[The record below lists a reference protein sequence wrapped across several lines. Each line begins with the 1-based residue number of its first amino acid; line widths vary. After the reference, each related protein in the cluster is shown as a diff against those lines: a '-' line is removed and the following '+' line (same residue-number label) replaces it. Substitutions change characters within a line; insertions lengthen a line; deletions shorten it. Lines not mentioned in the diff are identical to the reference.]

1 MMIEQKIKSLPIKSY
16 RMNGVK
22 GITAKVKTVDPAIN
36 IDGLPNPFSVYFSF
50 FVSNLH
56 TETIYVTALLV
67 NPPSGWTDSEQNLYS
82 VQSGYFGF
90 LVKSNS
96 RRSTPTV
103 PSVENVT
110 LRINYRTGS
119 YTGPI
124 IGYDDFVITIYW
136 ESVSNGGIIDD
147 IDDFEEDFEGWNLV
161 VEEGTCDMQ
170 RTTSNAKHGSYSLR
184 VSANAGSSC
193 YITKTINIGSGS
205 RAYLFGY
212 IQTFNNLHHYISI
225 ITPVEVS
232 YACWGVTAYYSCRF
246 GVRLN
251 PNSQNTVTIRLIN
264 YMTSHTIGFYLDYL
278 KFVRFGGG

>member
-36 IDGLPNPFSVYFSF
+36 IDGLPNPFTVVFPF

-56 TETIYVTALLV
+56 TATIYVTALLV
-67 NPPSGWTDSEQNLYS
+67 NPPSGWTDSEQNICSLPTGYYTYS
-82 VQSGYFGF
+82 
-90 LVKSNS
+90 LKNNAT
-96 RRSTPTV
+96 RSTPTA
-103 PSVENVT
+103 PSVESVT

-124 IGYDDFVITIYW
+124 IGHDDFVITIYW
-136 ESVSNGGIIDD
+136 ESVSNGGIVDD
-147 IDDFEEDFEGWNLV
+147 EDDFETDMEGWDFV
-161 VEEGTCDMQ
+161 TEQGTCSIQ
-170 RTTSNAKHGSYSLR
+170 RITGVGIHGDYSVRLTCN
-184 VSANAGSSC
+184 VNSSC
-193 YITKTINIGSGS
+193 HITKTVNIGSGL

-212 IQTFNNLHHYISI
+212 IFFLAYNFYNVTVTTPAETLYIPHYRNANQL
-225 ITPVEVS
+225 
-232 YACWGVTAYYSCRF
+232 YRF

-251 PNSQNTVTIRLIN
+251 PNSQNTVTIRFYNPI
-264 YMTSHTIGFYLDYL
+264 TSPSWSCYFDYL